1 MAKYYENLG
10 ECVPDNLIAGNDIP
24 LVTES
29 GSIRSGQGALKRGTV
44 LALSTGST
52 GDGKLV
58 ILGTTATPTTE
69 TLTAY
74 GILADD
80 VDATTGA
87 VAEVYVTGQFNR
99 DALIVKSEYTI
110 KTEDIVALRDGGI
123 LVENIMGEI
132 KEED

>member
-10 ECVPDNLIAGNDIP
+10 ACVPDNLIAGNDIP
-24 LVTES
+24 LVSES
-29 GSIRSGQGALKRGTV
+29 GTIRTGMGVLKRGTV
-44 LALSTGST
+44 LALSTGTT
-52 GDGKLV
+52 GDNKLV

-87 VAEVYVTGQFNR
+87 VAEVYVTGQFNKN
-99 DALIVKSEYTI
+99 ALIVKDEYTI
-110 KTEDIVALRDGGI
+110 KTEDIIALRDGGI
-123 LVENIMGEI
+123 FVENVMGEI
-132 KEED
+132 EEE